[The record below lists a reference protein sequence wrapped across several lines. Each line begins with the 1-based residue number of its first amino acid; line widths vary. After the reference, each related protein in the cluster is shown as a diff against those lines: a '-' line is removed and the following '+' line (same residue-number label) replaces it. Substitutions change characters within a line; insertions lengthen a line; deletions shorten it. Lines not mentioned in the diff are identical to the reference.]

1 LGPIARNLSQKL
13 QVATKAPPR
22 KKHKKL
28 QAKVQKKVRFIR
40 GATHIVKSISKQQPM
55 VPFIVNPL
63 LESSKNDNE
72 FLALL
77 IDETLYTNMENL
89 PIMTIALF
97 NMQRPN
103 DKFLT

>member
-1 LGPIARNLSQKL
+1 M
-13 QVATKAPPR
+13 
-22 KKHKKL
+22 
-28 QAKVQKKVRFIR
+28 QKKVLFIR
-40 GATHIVKSISKQQPM
+40 GATHIVKSIGKQRPM
-55 VPFIVNPL
+55 VPSIVNPL

-72 FLALL
+72 FLALP
-77 IDETLYTNMENL
+77 IDETLYTDMKNL